1 MINQDFLSNVKILQ
15 PIIKPIFC
23 DGKLIYSE
31 KHRSRCIII
40 LKRNLREEFS
50 SLSGQYSMIKYRLEC
65 FRNDYKLFKQRVDD
79 ILVKK
84 KGIPILLYLYE
95 EENAANTPKEN

>member
-1 MINQDFLSNVKILQ
+1 MTNKDFLSNVKILQ

-50 SLSGQYSMIKYRLEC
+50 SLSGQYSMVNYRLEC
-65 FRNDYKLFKQRVDD
+65 FRNDYKNFKQRVDE
-79 ILVKK
+79 ILASK
-84 KGIPILLYLYE
+84 KGIPMLLYLYE
-95 EENAANTPKEN
+95 EENASNTTKEN

>member
-1 MINQDFLSNVKILQ
+1 MMNQDFLSNMKILQ
-15 PIIKPIFC
+15 PIAKPIFC

-31 KHRSRCIII
+31 KHRSRCVII

-50 SLSGQYSMIKYRLEC
+50 SLSGQYSKAKYRLEC
-65 FRNDYKLFKQRVDD
+65 FRTDYKLFKKRADE
-79 ILVKK
+79 ILANK

-95 EENAANTPKEN
+95 EENAPNTQKEN